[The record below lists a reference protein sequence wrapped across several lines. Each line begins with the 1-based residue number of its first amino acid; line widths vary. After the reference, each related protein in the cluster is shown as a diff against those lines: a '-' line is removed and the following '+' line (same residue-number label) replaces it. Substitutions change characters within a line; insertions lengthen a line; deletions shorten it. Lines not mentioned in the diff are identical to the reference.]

1 VIDVNIEDGVGI
13 EFKTIEDG
21 KVVTYKLGAIGK
33 DGKFKVVF
41 FRENSN
47 TYVREGIYSGG
58 TTRFGVKLNWL
69 EELSEKDIVVTR
81 DPEEVLEL
89 LKKE

>member
-1 VIDVNIEDGVGI
+1 VNIENGVGI
-13 EFKTIEDG
+13 EFKTLEDG

-33 DGKFKVVF
+33 DGKFKIVF

-58 TTRFGVKLNWL
+58 ITRFGVKLNWL
-69 EELSEKDIVVTR
+69 EELSDNDVVVTR
-81 DPEEVLEL
+81 DPKEVLEL
-89 LKKE
+89 LNKE